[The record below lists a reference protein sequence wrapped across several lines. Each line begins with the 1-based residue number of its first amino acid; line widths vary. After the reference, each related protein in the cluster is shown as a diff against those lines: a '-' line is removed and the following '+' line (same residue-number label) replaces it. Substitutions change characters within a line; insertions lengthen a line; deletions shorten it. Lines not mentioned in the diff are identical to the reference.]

1 MPGRSGSP
9 DRVRQEALDL
19 DETWYEELAKYR
31 KRDTSMGMASRFYT
45 PPRVIEECGEGY
57 FIAPHPEPREAP
69 PKLAE
74 IILGARHSLLSNW
87 TEEDYCPHIGTFDVL
102 GRTVVTVNKPD
113 LIKYVMVT
121 RHQNFERK
129 SPQMR
134 RALEVLLGDGLFIS
148 EGETWKTRRPLV
160 ADIVHK
166 NRVPAFGTT
175 MEHVTLAF
183 AEHWKTLD
191 ANEEFELTGSMAEL
205 TAEIIAQTVFGRNLG
220 AGAARRVIE
229 GFTSYQKSIDNF
241 NIGYFLGWD
250 EGWPI
255 LHGPRK
261 RRSVK
266 MVHSVVEDVV
276 TAHLAGAGDSGSMID
291 LLIKRQQ
298 RNPELA
304 LDVTALRNEAATIF
318 MAGHETTATTLTWA
332 LYCVAKSPWVEK
344 KLLAELDVHC
354 PGRTPTIQDL
364 DKLDYAR
371 SVIMETLRLYPPV
384 PLLPRQ
390 AREADDIG
398 GIPVAKGGLVMI
410 APWLIQRCRD
420 IWEKPNHF
428 MPERF
433 ENNARYNPFAFIPF
447 SVGPRICA
455 GLNFGL
461 SEAILCLAIL
471 VRMFRVT
478 PREGYVAEPV
488 CRLTLRPAGGMP
500 VTVRPR

>member
-1 MPGRSGSP
+1 
-9 DRVRQEALDL
+9 
-19 DETWYEELAKYR
+19 
-31 KRDTSMGMASRFYT
+31 MGMAFRFYT
-45 PPRVIEECGEGY
+45 PPRVIEESGEGY
-57 FIAPHPEPREAP
+57 FIAPHPEPRKDAP
-69 PKLAE
+69 SLSA
-74 IILGARHSLLSNW
+74 IVLGARHSLLGNW
-87 TEEDYCPHIGTFDVL
+87 MVESYRAGLDRFDLL
-102 GRTVVTVNKPD
+102 GRQVVVVNSPEH
-113 LIKYVMVT
+113 IKYVMVT

-166 NRVPAFGTT
+166 NRVPAFGVT
-175 MEHVTLAF
+175 MEQVTLAF
-183 AEHWKTLD
+183 AEHWKTLRPD
-191 ANEEFELTGSMAEL
+191 EEFELTASMAEL

-220 AGAARRVIE
+220 GAAARRVIE

-241 NIGYFLGWD
+241 NLGYFLGWD
-250 EGWPI
+250 EGWPV
-255 LHGPRK
+255 LHGPGK
-261 RRSVK
+261 RRSVE
-266 MVHSVVEDVV
+266 MVHSVVENVIN
-276 TAHLAGAGDSGSMID
+276 AHLAGDGDSGSMVD

-332 LYCVAKSPWVEK
+332 LYCVARSPWVEQ
-344 KLLAELDVHC
+344 KLLAELDTHC
-354 PGRTPTIQDL
+354 PGRTPTIEDL

-390 AREADDIG
+390 AREADEVG
-398 GIPVAKGGLVMI
+398 GLPVAKGGLVMI
-410 APWLIQRCRD
+410 APWLIQRCPD
-420 IWEKPNHF
+420 IWENPNHF

-471 VRMFRVT
+471 VRMFRVS
-478 PREGYVAEPV
+478 PRQGYVAEPV

-500 VTVRPR
+500 VTVHSR